1 MKKILQLIISLV
13 VIALVGY
20 TIYFLISSNNQY
32 YEVKPNNES
41 GNIAEN
47 NQNDEDKAVTP
58 EILSSGNEIETDDDD
73 KTDDNTGVNNEENA
87 EIVSGDTLESKIA
100 SINMIET
107 KNRLANLTKSLE
119 DDIGL
124 EIIGLKNKEYMESFE
139 IDEMHVTV
147 QVAGSMVYI
156 IPFPD
161 FVDNAQYHYDENGN
175 LALYICEFIGV
186 GGEVRYYFENGVLLT
201 TQENVEEDIEITYE
215 SSEEIID
222 RAALIYE
229 RYMK

>member
-32 YEVKPNNES
+32 FEVKPNDES

-139 IDEMHVTV
+139 TDEMHVTV